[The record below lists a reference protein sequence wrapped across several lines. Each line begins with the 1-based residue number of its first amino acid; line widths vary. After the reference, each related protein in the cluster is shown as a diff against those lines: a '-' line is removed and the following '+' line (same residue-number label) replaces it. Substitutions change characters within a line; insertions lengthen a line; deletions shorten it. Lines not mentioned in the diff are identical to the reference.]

1 MDKIRL
7 GAKNFLYPMPVVIVG
22 ADIDNK
28 PNYITIAYC
37 GIVQN
42 QPPMIAV
49 TLGKIHHTNKGI
61 HNNKCFSVN
70 IPSEDMI
77 QLTDYIGIKSG
88 KHIDKSGLFTP
99 FYGSLKSAPMIEE
112 CPVNLECKLVDVL
125 EYGGTNEVFVGE
137 IIETYSRETYVLN
150 GLPDIKS
157 IRPLA
162 FSMYDGNYWSIG
174 RHLGK
179 AWKTGKDYNAD

>member
-1 MDKIRL
+1 MNKIKL
-7 GAKNFLYPMPVVIVG
+7 GAKNFLYPMPVVIIGTQVDSK
-22 ADIDNK
+22 ANFS
-28 PNYITIAYC
+28 TVAYC

-61 HNNKCFSVN
+61 HQNNCFSVN
-70 IPSEDMI
+70 MPSENMVKV
-77 QLTDYIGIKSG
+77 TDYIGLYSG
-88 KHIDKSGLFTP
+88 KSLNKADLFNV
-99 FYGSLKSAPMIEE
+99 FYGELDAAPMIEE

-125 EYGGTNEVFVGE
+125 DYGGTNEVFIGE
-137 IIETYSRETYVLN
+137 IIQTYSREAYVLN

-157 IRPLA
+157 IRPIA

-174 RHLGK
+174 NHLGK
-179 AWKTGKDYNAD
+179 AWETGKDYKKI